1 MTVDRIMTR
10 NPFTVSR
17 NTSVIDAQKIIRRE
31 KVHRLPVLNKEHK
44 LAGIVSEKDLLYASP
59 SPASTLNVYEMSN
72 LLMELKVESVM
83 TKEVVTVSPD
93 TLLEDAVRELV
104 DHDIG
109 GLPVMDGATLVGII
123 TESDFFKLF
132 IELFGTRQSGLRA
145 TILLPEHP
153 GEIAQLSSA
162 IAGAGG
168 NIISL
173 GTFPGDDPTNAL
185 LTIKVDGMDAE
196 TLRRVSEPLVNEVI
210 DVRRT

>member
-10 NPFTVSR
+10 NPFTV
-17 NTSVIDAQKIIRRE
+17 TQDASVMDAQKIIRRE
-31 KVHRLPVLNKEHK
+31 KVHRLPVLDRHHG
-44 LAGIVSEKDLLYASP
+44 LVGIVSEKDLLYAAP

-83 TKEVVTVSPD
+83 TKKVVTVTPD
-93 TLLEDAVRELV
+93 TLIEDAVREMV

-109 GLPVMDGATLVGII
+109 GLPVMSEKTVVGII
-123 TESDFFKLF
+123 TESDLFKLF

-145 TILLPEHP
+145 TMLLPDHP

-173 GTFPGDDPTNAL
+173 GTFPGTDPTNAI
-185 LTIKVDGMDAE
+185 LTIKVDGMDPE
-196 TLRRVSEPLVNEVI
+196 TLEKVSAPLVNEI
-210 DVRRT
+210 MDVRRT

>member
-10 NPFTVSR
+10 NPFTV
-17 NTSVIDAQKIIRRE
+17 TQDASVMDAQKLIRRE
-31 KVHRLPVLNKEHK
+31 KVHRLPVLDRHHA
-44 LAGIVSEKDLLYASP
+44 LVGIVSEKDLLYAAP

-83 TKEVVTVSPD
+83 TKKVVTVTPD
-93 TLLEDAVRELV
+93 TLIEDAVREMV

-109 GLPVMDGATLVGII
+109 GLPVMSEKTLVGII
-123 TESDFFKLF
+123 TESDLFKLF

-145 TILLPEHP
+145 TMLLPDHP

-162 IAGAGG
+162 IAEAGG

-173 GTFPGDDPTNAL
+173 GTFPGTDPTNAI
-185 LTIKVDGMDAE
+185 LTIKVDGMDPE
-196 TLRRVSEPLVNEVI
+196 TLERVSAPLVNEII

>member
-10 NPFTVSR
+10 NPFTVPQDA
-17 NTSVIDAQKIIRRE
+17 SVMDAQKIIRRE
-31 KVHRLPVLNKEHK
+31 KVHRLPVLNRHHA
-44 LAGIVSEKDLLYASP
+44 LVGIVSEKDLLYAAP

-83 TKEVVTVSPD
+83 TKKVVTVAPD
-93 TLLEDAVRELV
+93 TLIEDAVREMV

-109 GLPVMDGATLVGII
+109 GLPVMSEKTVVGII
-123 TESDFFKLF
+123 TESDLFKLF

-145 TILLPEHP
+145 TMLLPDHP

-162 IAGAGG
+162 IAEAGG

-173 GTFPGDDPTNAL
+173 GTFPGTDSTNAI
-185 LTIKVDGMDAE
+185 LTIKVDGMDPE
-196 TLRRVSEPLVNEVI
+196 TLERVSAPLVNEI
-210 DVRRT
+210 MDVRRT